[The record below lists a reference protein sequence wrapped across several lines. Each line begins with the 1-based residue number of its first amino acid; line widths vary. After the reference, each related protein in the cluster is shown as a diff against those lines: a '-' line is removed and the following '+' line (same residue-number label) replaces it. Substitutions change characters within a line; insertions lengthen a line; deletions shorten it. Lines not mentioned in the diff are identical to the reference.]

1 MTGYWDNNPGLGQPS
16 HSSPPPQQYPGQPY
30 GGYGPQ
36 HGTLGPPPGYPPGY
50 GYGYPTGPAGPPSA
64 KPSTNIGWAIAAV
77 FTFWP
82 LAIPA
87 FIFAGRVDNAWN
99 LGDRAGAESASRTAR
114 NFGLA
119 AVIVGIVVWVLVVIW
134 IIVVISIVSKTV
146 HHLPATIVVNPPQ
159 IT

>member
-1 MTGYWDNNPGLGQPS
+1 MTGYWDKNPGLGQPP
-16 HSSPPPQQYPGQPY
+16 HYAGQPY
-30 GGYGPQ
+30 GGYGGYGPQ
-36 HGTLGPPPGYPPGY
+36 YGPHYGTLGPPP
-50 GYGYPTGPAGPPSA
+50 GYGYPTGPAGPPAA

-87 FIFAGRVDNAWN
+87 FIFSGRVDNAWN
-99 LGDRAGAESASRTAR
+99 IGDRAGAESASRSAR

-134 IIVVISIVSKTV
+134 VIVLISIVSKTV

-159 IT
+159 IS